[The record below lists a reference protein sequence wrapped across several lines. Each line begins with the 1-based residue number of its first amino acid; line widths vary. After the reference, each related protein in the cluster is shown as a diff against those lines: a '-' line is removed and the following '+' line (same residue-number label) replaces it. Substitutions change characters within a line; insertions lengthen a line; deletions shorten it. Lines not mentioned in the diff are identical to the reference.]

1 MTRYFMTIPEAVQLV
16 IRAGTLGEGGE
27 VFVLEMGEPV
37 KIMELARTMIEL
49 SGLVPD
55 EDVAIEIVGR
65 RPGEKVHE
73 ALFAPH
79 ERSAA
84 TAAERILRADRPA
97 IAAETV
103 DEAFGSHQAAR
114 ARGRCR
120 RPGRRGKPP
129 DQRGAR

>member
-1 MTRYFMTIPEAVQLV
+1 M

-37 KIMELARTMIEL
+37 KIIELARTMIEL

-79 ERSAA
+79 EQAAA
-84 TAAERILRADRPA
+84 TDAERILRADRPRSQRRPS
-97 IAAETV
+97 TRPSP
-103 DEAFGSHQAAR
+103 DQAAR
-114 ARGRCR
+114 A
-120 RPGRRGKPP
+120 
-129 DQRGAR
+129 